1 MDGYD
6 EYPEIRVMA
15 LHALEYCERLFFLE
29 EVEEIRVADAA
40 VWAGRRLHVEL
51 DEPEEIVSLTMRSS
65 ELGIRGRVDA
75 LRRRDGTL
83 HLVEHKRGGSRRGAE
98 GEPAGAWESDR
109 IQALAYALLLEE
121 HSKQEIPEVR
131 IRYHRDNKTVRISV
145 TKDGRAAVRAAVE
158 RARALMDSTERPP
171 VTENENLC
179 VRCSLAPV
187 CLPEEVR
194 LLEAANNPRDPN
206 VIVGEPEEL
215 GEPGEP
221 GEPGESSESGE
232 NVENVES
239 AEDSDNGDSHGVH
252 RRPTALRLFPADSER
267 RSLHV
272 VTQGARVGRSRNE
285 LAVAER
291 DQNKNKKE
299 KKKKVGIRQVSDIVL
314 HGYAQITTQA
324 MRLCAD
330 EGVPVHLMTA
340 TGAYIGVFAGG
351 SGSVQR
357 RIRQFRALIDAD
369 FAHARAQQ
377 LTVAKI
383 EMQLRHVLRASR
395 KESALRATVEGSI
408 ESIRSGLRG
417 AQKAADRDTLMGY
430 EGAGARAYFKA
441 LAGLVS
447 PAAGEAMLPHGRTRR
462 PPKDRFNALLS
473 FGYGLLYRD
482 VVGAILR
489 VGLDPAFGFFHQPRS
504 TAFPL
509 ALDLMELFRVPIV
522 DMAILGAVN
531 RRTFDADEDFTVA
544 GEQVWLSES
553 GRKKFIEVYERR
565 KHEEYRHPAIGYT
578 LSYTRMIELEVRL
591 LEKEWSGEPGLFAR
605 LRLR

>member
-1 MDGYD
+1 MDGHD

-15 LHALEYCERLFFLE
+15 LHALEYCERLFYLE

-51 DEPEEIVSLTMRSS
+51 DEPEEIVTLTMQC
-65 ELGIRGRVDA
+65 EQIGIRGRVDA
-75 LRRRDGTL
+75 IRRRDGQL
-83 HLVEHKRGGSRRGAE
+83 HVLEHKRGASRRGSKEEA
-98 GEPAGAWESDR
+98 ATAWESDR
-109 IQALAYALLLEE
+109 IQAMAYAMLLEK
-121 HSKQEIPEVR
+121 HSGQEVPEVR
-131 IRYHRDNKTVRISV
+131 IRYHRDNQTVRLPV
-145 TKDGRAAVRAAVE
+145 TDEARAAVRAAVV
-158 RARALMDSTERPP
+158 RARELMDSTERPA
-171 VTENENLC
+171 VTANERLC

-194 LLEAANNPRDPN
+194 LLDALQGAGSQEPAQAAP
-206 VIVGEPEEL
+206 
-215 GEPGEP
+215 
-221 GEPGESSESGE
+221 
-232 NVENVES
+232 
-239 AEDSDNGDSHGVH
+239 
-252 RRPTALRLFPADSER
+252 LRLFPADSER

-272 VTQGARVGRSRNE
+272 VTQGARVGRSGGE

-291 DQNKNKKE
+291 DQKKV
-299 KKKKVGIRQVSDIVL
+299 KVGIRQVSDVVL

-324 MRLCAD
+324 MRLCAS
-330 EGVPVHLMTA
+330 EGVPVHLLTA
-340 TGAYIGVFAGG
+340 TGAYLGVFAGG

-357 RIRQFRALIDAD
+357 RIRQFRALTDPSV
-369 FAHARAQQ
+369 AHGLASR
-377 LTVAKI
+377 LTCGKI

-395 KESALRATVEGSI
+395 KDSAIRASIEGSI
-408 ESIRSGLRG
+408 DGIRSGLGG
-417 AQKAADRDTLMGY
+417 AAQATDRESLMGY
-430 EGAGARAYFKA
+430 EGSAARAYFKA
-441 LAGLVS
+441 LSGLVVS
-447 PAAGEAMLPHGRTRR
+447 AAGSEMVPRGRSRR
-462 PPKDRFNALLS
+462 PPRDRFNALLS

-482 VVGAILR
+482 VVGAIIR

-531 RRTFDADEDFTVA
+531 RRTFSVDEDFSVT
-544 GEQVWLSES
+544 GPQIWLSAS

-578 LSYTRMIELEVRL
+578 LSYARMIELEVRL
-591 LEKEWSGEPGLFAR
+591 VEKEWSGEPGLFAR